1 MRTFLVSW
9 SGKIEAE
16 SAPEASVKALAAM
29 KDPDEWQFN
38 ASIEDITEEDEEY
51 TITNDDWQTF
61 CNDLCGN
68 DSPCAVDQCEDF
80 KNRFKKD

>member
-9 SGKIEAE
+9 SGKISAE

-38 ASIEDITEEDEEY
+38 ASIEDITEEDEPFTSEEQVY
-51 TITNDDWQTF
+51 
-61 CNDLCGN
+61 CNDMCGN
-68 DSPCAVDQCEDF
+68 LTPCAADYCEDF
-80 KNRFKKD
+80 KNRFNKD